1 MSLAW
6 EVAHSL
12 APQPLFEIPSRIFS
26 YHQRV
31 RLNGNIDMYVAK
43 HVVDFDYVLNKVSH
57 S

>member
-6 EVAHSL
+6 EATHSL

-31 RLNGNIDMYVAK
+31 RLNGNIDMCVARQ
-43 HVVDFDYVLNKVSH
+43 VVDFDY
-57 S
+57 